1 MMATTQLEDLLV
13 QAREEARKKANEAE
27 REAAREGPDTGG

>member
-1 MMATTQLEDLLV
+1 MATTQLEDLLAR
-13 QAREEARKKANEAE
+13 AREEARKKANEAE